1 METMGARPQLLKL
14 MNQSVVLD
22 LIRHRG
28 PISRAD
34 LARIT
39 NLSRPTV
46 SQAVG
51 TLLAADLVREVGAG
65 DSAVGRKPVLL
76 TFNPNAALV
85 VGVDLGIPNMVLG
98 LANLE
103 GELVAQQQL
112 PTPVSSGLDSI
123 VDTLQVAI
131 TTLIHSS
138 GVDPTQVCGIGVGVT
153 GAVNAETGVVIDS
166 TGLGAKQWPLRQLI
180 EDRFHLPVFI
190 DNDVNAMLRGEQWL
204 GAVAGR
210 QNALCF
216 RLDTG
221 IGAAMMIAG
230 QIHRGSHY
238 MAGEVGSTVL
248 DRTLL
253 SQNQLSGYGPL
264 EQAISSLGLAEHA
277 ASALAAGSASL
288 LRALW
293 EEGGQI
299 PPQAI
304 FEAARQGDDLAL
316 SVVTRL
322 SQHLAMLIGNACL
335 LADPEVVVF
344 SGSVATGAD
353 LFLPPLLAAMANFV
367 ISMPEVVVSKLGT
380 MAGVIGAVEGVL
392 GLGRSSI
399 SFHASRSI
407 MMMGTR

>member
-1 METMGARPQLLKL
+1 
-14 MNQSVVLD
+14 
-22 LIRHRG
+22 
-28 PISRAD
+28 
-34 LARIT
+34 
-39 NLSRPTV
+39 
-46 SQAVG
+46 
-51 TLLAADLVREVGAG
+51 
-65 DSAVGRKPVLL
+65 
-76 TFNPNAALV
+76 
-85 VGVDLGIPNMVLG
+85 
-98 LANLE
+98 
-103 GELVAQQQL
+103 
-112 PTPVSSGLDSI
+112 
-123 VDTLQVAI
+123 
-131 TTLIHSS
+131 
-138 GVDPTQVCGIGVGVT
+138 
-153 GAVNAETGVVIDS
+153 
-166 TGLGAKQWPLRQLI
+166 
-180 EDRFHLPVFI
+180 
-190 DNDVNAMLRGEQWL
+190 
-204 GAVAGR
+204 
-210 QNALCF
+210 
-216 RLDTG
+216 
-221 IGAAMMIAG
+221 MMIAG

-253 SQNQLSGYGPL
+253 SRNQLSGYGPL

-293 EEGGQI
+293 EAGGQI
-299 PPQAI
+299 TPQAI